1 MGIFTSINCTESN
14 PYVISSTTGNF
25 RFSVTRLNR
34 QPVGLVTI
42 TYSMNGVSS
51 QVYSGMMSLGD
62 TMSFTISETNLR
74 MMLYNKGSDTL
85 TLQSVCNNE
94 TVTQTFTIKID
105 STTIRPRFDSL
116 TSRIQ
121 STPLS
126 GIAIRGYST
135 IRYSYSAHK
144 GYGAGSMILNFS
156 VPYGISGEFTPATY
170 TSNQSSHMG
179 YTDLTVSE
187 GASDLSFF
195 VALEAT
201 DSRHQVTD
209 RRNTLVS
216 WKGYTKP
223 QISSTTSIRR
233 CDQNGNY
240 DESGGYVKIV
250 CSATY
255 SLTGYGNTGTI
266 VVKQGANTYHN
277 GDIVVQSQNVA
288 RTYTVEATDTV
299 LSSVSGKVT
308 QNITV
313 YPAKFPL
320 DLYDDG
326 RGNLGARVGTI
337 AERGYFTCGLK
348 QKGVFF
354 YGTCST
360 SGTTARKVCND
371 VDPVFQ
377 LYTGVLVFIKFTAQ
391 NGITNPTLNVNG
403 TGAIAIK
410 RYGTTA
416 PKDSFATS
424 WFAGSVVPLIY
435 DGTYWQ
441 IVGWFSQSAT

>member
-1 MGIFTSINCTESN
+1 MGVFSKINCNESD
-14 PYVISSTTGNF
+14 PYVITSTSGNF
-25 RFSVTRLNR
+25 RFSVSRTNKPP
-34 QPVGLVTI
+34 QSTVTV
-42 TYSMNGVSS
+42 TWSMNGLTTQSYNS
-51 QVYSGMMSLGD
+51 TMALGD
-62 TMSFTISETNLR
+62 TVSFTISITQL
-74 MMLYNKGSDTL
+74 LIALHNKGSDTL

-94 TVTQTFTIKID
+94 TVTQTFTVKID
-105 STTIRPRFDSL
+105 SSVIKPMFDSVS
-116 TSRIQ
+116 SRIQ

-126 GIAIRGYST
+126 GIAVRGYST
-135 IRYSYSAHK
+135 IRFSYQAHK
-144 GYGAGSMILNFS
+144 GYSAGNLILNFS

-170 TSNQSSHMG
+170 TTNQSSYMG

-195 VALEAT
+195 PVLEAT
-201 DSRHQVTD
+201 DSRHQYTD
-209 RRNTLVS
+209 RKNPQVS

-223 QISSTTSIRR
+223 QISRSTSIRR

-255 SLTGYGNTGTI
+255 SLTTYGNTGTI

-277 GDIVVQSQNVA
+277 GDIVVQSQNIA

-337 AERGYFTCGLK
+337 AESGYFTCGLK

-360 SGTTARKVCND
+360 SGVTARKVCND
-371 VDPVFQ
+371 VDSVFQ
-377 LYTGVLVFIKFTAQ
+377 LYTGVLVFIKFTEQ
-391 NGITNPTLNVNG
+391 NGISNPTLNVNN

-410 RYGTTA
+410 RYGSTGRGT
-416 PKDSFATS
+416 SYSTS
-424 WFAGSVVPLIY
+424 WYAGSVVPLIY

-441 IVGWFSQSAT
+441 IVGWFN

>member
-1 MGIFTSINCTESN
+1 
-14 PYVISSTTGNF
+14 
-25 RFSVTRLNR
+25 
-34 QPVGLVTI
+34 
-42 TYSMNGVSS
+42 MNGATT

-62 TMSFTISETNLR
+62 TASYTISMTQLLT
-74 MMLYNKGSDTL
+74 MLNNKGSDTL

-94 TVTQTFTIKID
+94 TVTETFAVKVD
-105 STTIRPRFDSL
+105 STAIKPQFTATRSQL
-116 TSRIQ
+116 YS
-121 STPLS
+121 SPLL
-126 GIAIRGYST
+126 GVAVRGYST
-135 IRYSYSAHK
+135 VRMSYTATK
-144 GYGAGSMILNFS
+144 GYGASDLILNFS

-170 TSNQSSHMG
+170 TTNQSSYTG

-187 GASDLSFF
+187 GAGDISFF
-195 VALEAT
+195 SALEVT
-201 DSRHQVTD
+201 DSRWQTTG
-209 RRNTLVS
+209 RQNIQTS
-216 WKGYTKP
+216 WRGYTKP
-223 QISSTTSIRR
+223 QISRSTSIRR

-255 SLTGYGNTGTI
+255 SLTRQGNTGTI
-266 VVKQGANTYHN
+266 VVKQGANTYYD

-337 AERGYFTCGLK
+337 AESGYFTCGLK

-360 SGTTARKVCND
+360 SGVTARKVCND
-371 VDPVFQ
+371 VDSVFQ
-377 LYTGVLVFIKFTAQ
+377 LYTGVLVFIKFTEQ
-391 NGITNPTLNVNG
+391 NGISNPTLNVNN

-410 RYGTTA
+410 RYGSTGRGT
-416 PKDSFATS
+416 SYSTS
-424 WFAGSVVPLIY
+424 WYAGSVVPLIY

-441 IVGWFSQSAT
+441 IVGWFN